1 MPDQALQSVAGC
13 YISMQTEPQTRH
25 SHALPELR
33 FSLSLLYVGRVLLG
47 MQSAISEDR
56 LDDFDE
62 RIEEV
67 TNDLVS
73 TELLHE
79 AAVLAGDIIVIQ

>member
-1 MPDQALQSVAGC
+1 METDP
-13 YISMQTEPQTRH
+13 ETRH

-33 FSLSLLYVGRVLLG
+33 FSLNLLYVGRLLLG
-47 MQSAISEDR
+47 MQSSITNDR

-62 RIEEV
+62 RIESI
-67 TNDLVS
+67 TDDLVA

-79 AAVLAGDIIVIQ
+79 AAILAGDVVVVPSQN

>member
-1 MPDQALQSVAGC
+1 
-13 YISMQTEPQTRH
+13 MQTDFQTRH
-25 SHALPELR
+25 SRALPELR

-47 MQSAISEDR
+47 MQPTVSDDR

-62 RIEEV
+62 RIEEI
-67 TNDLVS
+67 TDDLVS

-79 AAVLAGDIIVIQ
+79 AAVLAGDVIQQATPQTVL